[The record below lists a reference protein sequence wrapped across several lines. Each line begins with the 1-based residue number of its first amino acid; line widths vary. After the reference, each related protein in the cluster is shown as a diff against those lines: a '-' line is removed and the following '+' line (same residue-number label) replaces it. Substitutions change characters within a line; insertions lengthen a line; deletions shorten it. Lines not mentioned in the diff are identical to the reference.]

1 MLSEEQLV
9 ELWGDAIKNGTDS
22 DSFMSGFVKQV
33 YQAGA
38 EAEREVI
45 SKHFQFC
52 AERIRP
58 SVERPMFLKAAR
70 IVREK
75 RTI

>member
-1 MLSEEQLV
+1 MLSEILHEIKKEVITGTSTL
-9 ELWGDAIKNGTDS
+9 EDALKEA
-22 DSFMSGFVKQV
+22 